1 MWKLTAA
8 WWKSAFAWTALIL
21 WLGILFATLHPFE
34 FHPHN
39 DVEWLKGGLRFGQH
53 GIVTSDGP
61 LMTSSAGDDSSCSI
75 EMLLKPGTL
84 VGSSRFLAFSN
95 ASHSEQIKLTQ
106 YRDGI
111 ILWRAS
117 GQGKNRRGGKRDVV
131 HFFNS
136 WQVMLLTLTSNPK
149 GTSVYSNGRL
159 LERFPG
165 YTLSREAMS
174 GTFFFGSDTSR
185 IDTWTGQLRG
195 LALYAHELS
204 PVEVAENYQMWI
216 VGPGE
221 RCAAGKDQTALFT
234 FQEGQG
240 AVIRNLCSSS
250 GNLTIPPSF
259 VLPTKPFLAAPW
271 QEFAP
276 TWDYVNDLIRNV
288 MGFVPFGF
296 ALCGYLW
303 LSGRRTKAVLIAIL
317 LGAATSLGI
326 EILQGFI
333 PQRESGF
340 TDVLTNTLGT
350 ALGALLFTW
359 RPIGGYFHNLPVIVM
374 QKRGPSHGNVPG
386 ES

>member
-1 MWKLTAA
+1 MGKLTAA
-8 WWKSAFAWTALIL
+8 WCKSAFAWAALIL
-21 WLGILFATLHPFE
+21 WFGIIFATLYPFE

-61 LMTSSAGDDSSCSI
+61 LMTGSAGDDPSCSI
-75 EMLLKPGTL
+75 EILLKPGTL
-84 VGSSRFLAFSN
+84 VGSNRFLIFYNS
-95 ASHSEQIKLTQ
+95 SHSEQIKLTQ

-117 GQGKNRRGGKRDVV
+117 GQGKNHRGVKRDVA

-136 WQVMLLTLTSNPK
+136 WELMLLTLTSGPK

-165 YTLSREAMS
+165 YTLSRDAMS
-174 GTFFFGSDTSR
+174 GTFAFGSDTAH

-195 LALYAHELS
+195 LALYAREL
-204 PVEVAENYQMWI
+204 PPAEVAENYQMWLL
-216 VGPGE
+216 GPGE
-221 RCAAGKDQTALFT
+221 RCNIGRGTTALFT

-240 AVIRNLCSSS
+240 TVVRNLCSG

-259 VLPTKPFLAAPW
+259 VLPAKPFLAAPW

-276 TWDYVNDLIRNV
+276 TWDYVNDLIRNIL
-288 MGFVPFGF
+288 GFVPFGF

-303 LSGRRTKAVLIAIL
+303 LSGRKNKAVLIAIL

-326 EILQGFI
+326 EVLQGFI
-333 PQRESGF
+333 PQRESGL

-350 ALGALLFTW
+350 ALGAFLFTW
-359 RPIGGYFHNLPVIVM
+359 KPIGTYFYNLP
-374 QKRGPSHGNVPG
+374 
-386 ES
+386 

>member
-8 WWKSAFAWTALIL
+8 WWKSAFGWAALVL
-21 WLGILFATLHPFE
+21 WLGIIFATLYPFE
-34 FHPHN
+34 LYPRN

-53 GIVTSDGP
+53 GIVMSDGP
-61 LMTSSAGDDSSCSI
+61 LMTGSARDDSSCSI
-75 EMLLKPGTL
+75 EILLKPGTL
-84 VGSSRFLAFSN
+84 VGSNRFLVFSSP
-95 ASHSEQIKLTQ
+95 SHSEQIKLTQ

-111 ILWRAS
+111 ILWRAF
-117 GQGKNRRGGKRDVV
+117 GHGKNRRGVKRDVV

-136 WQVMLLTLTSNPK
+136 WELMLLTLTSGPK

-159 LERFPG
+159 LERFPT

-174 GTFFFGSDTSR
+174 GTFAFGTDTSH

-195 LALYAHELS
+195 LALYARELS
-204 PVEVAENYQMWI
+204 PVEVAMNYQMWML
-216 VGPGE
+216 GPHE
-221 RCAAGKDQTALFT
+221 RCDAGKDRTSLFT

-240 AVIRNLCSSS
+240 AVIRNLCPSG

-259 VLPTKPFLAAPW
+259 VLSAKPFLATPW

-276 TWDYVNDLIRNV
+276 TWDYVNDLIRNIL
-288 MGFVPFGF
+288 GFVPFGF

-303 LSGRRTKAVLIAIL
+303 LRGRKTKAVLIAIL
-317 LGAATSLGI
+317 IGAASSFGI

-333 PQRESGF
+333 PQRESGL

-359 RPIGGYFHNLPVIVM
+359 RPIGRYFHNLP
-374 QKRGPSHGNVPG
+374 
-386 ES
+386 

>member
-8 WWKSAFAWTALIL
+8 WWRSAFAWTALVL
-21 WLGILFATLHPFE
+21 WLGILFATLYPFE

-61 LMTSSAGDDSSCSI
+61 LMTGSTGEDSSCSMEI
-75 EMLLKPGTL
+75 LLKPGTL
-84 VGSSRFLAFSN
+84 AGSNRFLVFSS
-95 ASHSEQIKLTQ
+95 SHNSEQIKLTQ

-111 ILWRAS
+111 IVWRGS

-136 WQVMLLTLTSNPK
+136 WEPMLLTLTSGPK
-149 GTSVYSNGRL
+149 GASVYSNGRL

-165 YTLSREAMS
+165 YSLSREAMRD
-174 GTFFFGSDTSR
+174 TFVFGADTAH

-195 LALYAHELS
+195 LALYARELS
-204 PVEVAENYQMWI
+204 PSEVVENYHMWI
-216 VGPGE
+216 LGPGE
-221 RCAAGKDQTALFT
+221 RCDIGKDRTALFT

-240 AVIRNLCSSS
+240 TVVRNLCASG
-250 GNLTIPPSF
+250 GNLTIPPTF
-259 VLPTKPFLAAPW
+259 ALPAKPFLATPW

-276 TWDYVNDLIRNV
+276 TWDYANDLIRNIL
-288 MGFVPFGF
+288 GFVPFGF

-303 LSGRRTKAVLIAIL
+303 LSGRKSKAVLIAIL

-333 PQRESGF
+333 PQRESGL
-340 TDVLTNTLGT
+340 TDVVTNTLGT
-350 ALGALLFTW
+350 ALGAFLFAW
-359 RPIGGYFHNLPVIVM
+359 QPIGRYLHNLP
-374 QKRGPSHGNVPG
+374 
-386 ES
+386 